1 MGRLSEYD
9 DLEQSIINNA
19 AKRMSD
25 EIDFQVLT
33 GFLTEIGWTKVV
45 LTPMTTEVSCSIDK
59 WIADNIKG
67 NFETMGLVW
76 VFERKEDASW
86 FVLKWV

>member
-9 DLEQSIINNA
+9 DLEQSIINGA

-33 GFLTEIGWTKVV
+33 GFLTEIGWTKVI
-45 LTPMTTEVSCSIDK
+45 LKPMTTEVSHSIDK
-59 WIADNIKG
+59 WIADNVKG
-67 NFETMGLVW
+67 NVETMGLVW
-76 VFERKEDASW
+76 VFECKEDASW